1 MEVSG
6 ELHAPPTLFSGK
18 EPLVPIG

>member
-6 ELHAPPTLFSGK
+6 ELHAPDALPPGK
-18 EPLVPIG
+18 KLLVPIG

>member
-6 ELHAPPTLFSGK
+6 ELHALVALRSG
-18 EPLVPIG
+18 